1 MLSVDTNVVVRLLVR
16 DDEPQYEKSRA
27 LFADSAIYLTD
38 TVLLE
43 TEWVLRFA
51 YELDPPTIMSGLRKL
66 LGLPN
71 VTVADEL
78 AASRAIKWCEEGLD
92 FADAFHL
99 SLSRSAKGFK
109 TFDRK
114 LIKRSKSLLNHPVG
128 EP

>member
-1 MLSVDTNVVVRLLVR
+1 MLSVDTNAVVRLLVR

-66 LGLPN
+66 LGLP
-71 VTVADEL
+71 
-78 AASRAIKWCEEGLD
+78 
-92 FADAFHL
+92 L
-99 SLSRSAKGFK
+99 SL
-109 TFDRK
+109 
-114 LIKRSKSLLNHPVG
+114 IHI
-128 EP
+128 